1 MKTKIKRAIWLSV
14 FGVIL
19 AVLIACNVVCGLYS
33 NIITMALCGPGVS
46 FEGEAVENARALGE
60 ELCEKLTADSV
71 VLLKN
76 ENNALPLA
84 KSDRNVNVFGW
95 ASYSLRYGGGGSGG
109 GSNPDRLGD
118 KFHFFLDALEEQ
130 GIQYNK
136 DITELY
142 RSYKESGAEV
152 QEIVEMPISG
162 YDEAVISEAKN
173 FSDTAIVV
181 ISRGGGENLPTNS
194 GELEH
199 VQSDK
204 YNLPDDNNR
213 TFLEL
218 SSEEEDL
225 LNLVSENFGKVIV
238 MVNSGNPMHLG
249 ILEDERIDA
258 ALYVGYPGQS
268 GAVAI
273 AKILT
278 GEVLPSGKLSDTYI
292 YEPESDPSF
301 VNNKRNGDNI
311 QYVEDIYFGYKWY
324 ETADAEGYF
333 DGKETAWGTGYD
345 GVVQFPFGYGLTYTD
360 FDWEVTNISLPV
372 GSELRSDS
380 KITIQVTVTNV
391 GDERGKDIVQLYSTP
406 QYYDGGIE
414 KAHVN
419 LMDFAKTN
427 ELAVGQS
434 QIVELSVSAYDLASY
449 DCYDKNGNGF
459 TGYELDSGTVTL
471 KLMRNAHELADCEN
485 AEMVYNVGE
494 NGVRISRDPDT
505 KRSVKNRFTGET
517 AYTGVPID
525 GSTVGVEKQYLTR
538 TDFEGTFPTTRAQS
552 PTNSKL
558 VSQANSFMNDSYD
571 TDVMPTT
578 DVDSGL
584 RLVKLAGGEN
594 ATYSQLNGSLG
605 AGQSLVIDEALVLE
619 LGQNYYSDKWN
630 TLLDQ
635 MTVDELCRLVE
646 CSGYRTPALESV
658 GKPIC
663 KDLDG
668 PAGLN
673 VNVQS
678 PTASTEWS
686 QYASESLIGCSWN
699 VEYCFE
705 FGLAMGVEAS
715 VTNVN
720 GWYAPAVNLHRS
732 AYNARNWEYF
742 SEDGIHSGKMAAEIV
757 RGAKVNGLYCYV
769 KHFALSEPGKNP
781 RTLNTW
787 ITEQNLRENYL
798 KPFEIC
804 VKEGEANA
812 IMSAFNRVG
821 GTWAGASYPLLVSI
835 LRQEW
840 GFKGSIVTDWSVGD
854 SYMNPEQGIRAGND
868 IWLNPNEHNGD
879 PISRTDPTSISCAR
893 TSAKNMLYTYCN
905 TYAFAKTYDADLDDK
920 YTAVLGVRTTK
931 PVFPWWIPIL
941 VAIDVIVVGLITWQ
955 AIRLFIPKRK
965 KNVEKAEDASE

>member
-1 MKTKIKRAIWLSV
+1 MKTKTKRAIWLSV
-14 FGVIL
+14 FGVII
-19 AVLIACNVVCGLYS
+19 AALIACNVVCGLYS

-46 FEGEAVENARALGE
+46 FEGEEVENARALGE
-60 ELCEKLTADSV
+60 ELCEKLAADSV
-71 VLLKN
+71 VMLKN

-84 KSDRNVNVFGW
+84 SNERNVNVFGW
-95 ASYSLRYGGGGSGG
+95 GSYSMRYSGGGSGG

-130 GIQYNK
+130 GINYNK

-142 RSYKESGAEV
+142 RSYKEAYAAV
-152 QEIVEMPISG
+152 DEIVELPVSN
-162 YDEAVISEAKN
+162 YSDEMIASARS

-181 ISRGGGENLPTNS
+181 LSRGSGENMPSAS

-199 VQSDK
+199 VQDNK
-204 YNLPDDNNR
+204 YKLPDDNTR
-213 TFLEL
+213 TSLEP
-218 SSEEEDL
+218 STEEEDL
-225 LNLVSENFGKVIV
+225 INLVCENFGKVIV
-238 MVNSGNPMHLG
+238 MINTGNPMHLG
-249 ILEDERIDA
+249 ILNDERIDS
-258 ALYVGYPGQS
+258 ALFIGYPGQS
-268 GAVAI
+268 GSVAI

-278 GEVLPSGKLSDTYI
+278 GEVLPSGKTADTYI

-301 VNNKRNGDNI
+301 VNNKRNGENI
-311 QYVEDIYFGYKWY
+311 QYVEDIYFGYRWY

-333 DGKETAWGTGYD
+333 DGVETEYGKGYD
-345 GVVQFPFGYGLTYTD
+345 GVVQYPFGYGLTYTD
-360 FDWEVTNISLPV
+360 FDWKVTEISLPS
-372 GSELRSDS
+372 GSELRSNS
-380 KITIQVTVTNV
+380 GIKIKVTVTNV
-391 GDERGKDIVQLYSTP
+391 GSEKGKDIVQLYGTP

-419 LMDFAKTN
+419 LVDFAKTS
-427 ELAVGQS
+427 ELGVGQS
-434 QIVELSVSAYDLASY
+434 QTVELSVSAYDLASY
-449 DCYDKNGNGF
+449 DSYDKNINGF
-459 TGYELDSGTVTL
+459 TGYELDPGTVTL
-471 KLMRNAHELADCEN
+471 KLMKNAHELADCEN
-485 AEMVYNVGE
+485 AEIVYNVGKD
-494 NGVRISRDPDT
+494 GLRFSRDPDT

-538 TDFEGTFPTTRAQS
+538 ADFAGTFPKARAQS
-552 PTNSKL
+552 PTDSKL
-558 VSQANSFMNDSYD
+558 VSQANNYMNDSYD
-571 TDVMPTT
+571 TEVMPVTG
-578 DVDSGL
+578 VDSGL
-584 RLVKLAGGEN
+584 RLVRLNNGSA
-594 ATYSQLNGSLG
+594 ASYSQLNGSLG
-605 AGQSLVIDEALVLE
+605 AGQSLVIDEELVLE
-619 LGQNYYSDKWN
+619 LGQNYYSDKWD

-635 MTVDELCRLVE
+635 MTVDELCKLVE
-646 CSGYRTPALESV
+646 CSGYRTPAIESV

-686 QYASESLIGCSWN
+686 QYTSESLIGCSWN

-705 FGLAMGVEAS
+705 FGLAVGVEAS

-757 RGAKVNGLYCYV
+757 RGAKANGLYCYV

-781 RTLNTW
+781 TKLNTW

-840 GFKGSIVTDWSVGD
+840 GFKGSIVTDWSWGD
-854 SYMNPEQGIRAGND
+854 TYMLPEQGIRAGND
-868 IWLNPNEHNGD
+868 IWLNPNEQSGN

-893 TSAKNMLYTYCN
+893 TSAKNVLYTYAN
-905 TYAFAKTYDADLDDK
+905 TYAFAKTYDAELDDK
-920 YTAVLGVRTTK
+920 YTAVLGVRTTV
-931 PVFPWWIPIL
+931 PVFPWWIPVL
-941 VAIDVIVVGLITWQ
+941 VAIDVIVVGIIVWQ
-955 AIRLFIPKRK
+955 TIRLFLPKRK
-965 KNVEKAEDASE
+965 KKAQAEA

>member
-1 MKTKIKRAIWLSV
+1 MKTNVKRAIWLSV

-19 AVLIACNVVCGLYS
+19 AVLIACNVVCGFYS

-46 FEGEAVENARALGE
+46 FEGEEVANARALGE
-60 ELCEKLTADSV
+60 ELCEKLAAESV
-71 VLLKN
+71 VMLKN
-76 ENNALPLA
+76 DNDALPLA
-84 KSDRNVNVFGW
+84 ENERNVNVFGW
-95 ASYSLRYGGGGSGG
+95 ASYSMRYQGGGSGG
-109 GSNPDRLGD
+109 GSSPDRLGD

-130 GIQYNK
+130 GISYNK
-136 DITELY
+136 ELTELY
-142 RSYKESGAEV
+142 KSYKDSNAGSE
-152 QEIVEMPISG
+152 QIVEMPVSN
-162 YDEAVISEAKN
+162 YSEEVIKNAKA
-173 FSDTAIVV
+173 FSDTAVV
-181 ISRGGGENLPTNS
+181 VLSRGSGENILTAS
-194 GELEH
+194 GELENT
-199 VQSDK
+199 QDFK
-204 YNLPDDNNR
+204 YNLPADETR

-218 SSEEEDL
+218 STEEEDL
-225 LNLVSENFGKVIV
+225 INLLGDTFGKVIV

-249 ILEDERIDA
+249 ILEDERIDS

-278 GEVLPSGKLSDTYI
+278 GEVLPSGKLSDTCI

-333 DGKETAWGTGYD
+333 DGKETKWGTGYD
-345 GVVQFPFGYGLTYTD
+345 GVVQYPFGYGLTYTD

-419 LMDFAKTN
+419 LMDFAKTS

-434 QIVELSVSAYDLASY
+434 QTVELSVSAYDLASY
-449 DCYDKNGNGF
+449 DCYDRNGNGF
-459 TGYELDSGTVTL
+459 TGYELDPGTVML
-471 KLMRNAHELADCEN
+471 KLMRNSHELADCEN

-525 GSTVGVEKQYLTR
+525 GSTVGAETQYLTR
-538 TDFEGTFPTTRAQS
+538 ADFEGTFPTTRAQS

-571 TDVMPTT
+571 TEVMPVTG
-578 DVDSGL
+578 VDSGL

-594 ATYSQLNGSLG
+594 ATYDQLNGSLG
-605 AGQSLVIDEALVLE
+605 AGQSLVFNEELVLD
-619 LGQNYYSDKWN
+619 LGLNYYSGNWN
-630 TLLDQ
+630 VLLNQ
-635 MTVDELCRLVE
+635 MSVEELCRIVE
-646 CSGYRTPALESV
+646 CSGYRTPAVESV

-678 PTASTEWS
+678 PNASTEWS
-686 QYASESLIGCSWN
+686 LYASACLIGCSWN
-699 VEYCFE
+699 PEVCFE
-705 FGLAMGVEAS
+705 FGLSVGVEAAA
-715 VTNVN
+715 TNVN

-732 AYNARNWEYF
+732 AYNARNFEYF
-742 SEDGIHSGKMAAEIV
+742 SEDGILSGKLAAEVV

-812 IMSAFNRVG
+812 IMTAFNRVG
-821 GTWAGASYPLLVSI
+821 GTWAGASYPLNVSI

-840 GFKGSIVTDWSVGD
+840 GFKGSIVTDWSAGD

-868 IWLNPNEHNGD
+868 IWLNPNDQSGD

-920 YTAVLGVRTTK
+920 YTAVLGVRTTT
-931 PVFPWWIPIL
+931 PVFPWWIPLL

-965 KNVEKAEDASE
+965 KNAEITEGASE